1 MAIVIGGLNDVA
13 LDLVWIA
20 RAARRHFFVFR
31 INDRATAETLRRP
44 ARPGRIAV
52 FVAAWDEAEVIG
64 PMLANAVQACA
75 GSDATIYV
83 GVYCNDAATIAA
95 VSPYVSDRL
104 RIVVSSRPGPTTK
117 AECLNR
123 IWSEMIFDE
132 VEAGSQFKAIVL
144 HDAEDVVHPDEMQV
158 FACLTERF
166 DLVQIPVVPLVDRSS
181 RWVAG
186 HYLDEFADH
195 HGRTIV
201 AREAIGA
208 GLPSAGVGCAFSR
221 DMLGRIA
228 ASRSGRPFDADSLT
242 EDYELGLRIAEMG
255 GRTIFVRLA
264 SCTGGSLVAVRAH
277 FPGTLGAAV
286 RQKARWMAGIALSGW
301 DRLGWRGGLAERWMR
316 LYDRRAILNAVVL
329 IAAYCALVL
338 NALVRFGV
346 PDRGMEGTIGTC
358 SPTTLA
364 LLRTCMA
371 LLVWRLA
378 VRACLVA
385 RTYGWREGVR
395 SVPRAFIANIIA
407 MMAARRAVAIYLR
420 ARRDGCVSWDKTAHQ
435 FPTDLSTAR

>member
-1 MAIVIGGLNDVA
+1 
-13 LDLVWIA
+13 
-20 RAARRHFFVFR
+20 
-31 INDRATAETLRRP
+31 
-44 ARPGRIAV
+44 
-52 FVAAWDEAEVIG
+52 
-64 PMLANAVQACA
+64 
-75 GSDATIYV
+75 
-83 GVYCNDAATIAA
+83 
-95 VSPYVSDRL
+95 
-104 RIVVSSRPGPTTK
+104 
-117 AECLNR
+117 
-123 IWSEMIFDE
+123 
-132 VEAGSQFKAIVL
+132 
-144 HDAEDVVHPDEMQV
+144 MQV
-158 FACLTERF
+158 FECLTERF

-255 GRTIFVRLA
+255 GRTIFVRIA
-264 SCTGGSLVAVRAH
+264 SGNCGGLVAVRAH
-277 FPGTLGAAV
+277 FPGALDAAV

-316 LYDRRAILNAVVL
+316 LYDRRAILNALVL

-338 NALVRFGV
+338 NALLSVVMSDQYVGG
-346 PDRGMEGTIGTC
+346 PIGAF
-358 SPTTLA
+358 SPATTV
-364 LLRTCMA
+364 LLRICMA
-371 LLVWRLA
+371 LLVWRLV

-385 RTYGWREGVR
+385 RTYGWREGLR
-395 SVPRAFIANIIA
+395 SVPRAFIGNIIA

-420 ARRDGCVSWDKTAHQ
+420 ARRDGLVCWDKTAHR